1 MKAVICTKYG
11 PPEVL
16 QIQDVPK
23 PTPKNNEILVRII
36 ASAVNSGDVRVRG
49 LAVQGFLKVIMRLV
63 LGFTKPR
70 KPILGVVFSGVVE
83 IVGVNTSRFNVG
95 DKVFGMTGFKF
106 GTHAEYIAINQYSNV
121 LVMPENATYEE
132 AAVIVFGG
140 HTAIYF
146 FNKMK
151 IAEKRNT
158 TILIIGATGAVGSSA
173 IQIAK
178 YFGANITAVC
188 SSSGKDFVESLGVED
203 IILYD
208 REDFLKQPNQYDFVF
223 DAVGKTTKKQ
233 CRKLLRDGGVYKT
246 VGGLE
251 TASESKEQLE
261 LLKLLFEEG
270 LLKAVIDKTYTL
282 EGIVE
287 AHRYVDSGRKKGNL
301 VLKITD

>member
-1 MKAVICTKYG
+1 
-11 PPEVL
+11 
-16 QIQDVPK
+16 
-23 PTPKNNEILVRII
+23 
-36 ASAVNSGDVRVRG
+36 
-49 LAVQGFLKVIMRLV
+49 
-63 LGFTKPR
+63 
-70 KPILGVVFSGVVE
+70 
-83 IVGVNTSRFNVG
+83 
-95 DKVFGMTGFKF
+95 
-106 GTHAEYIAINQYSNV
+106 
-121 LVMPENATYEE
+121 
-132 AAVIVFGG
+132 
-140 HTAIYF
+140 
-146 FNKMK
+146 MK
-151 IAEKRNT
+151 IAEKRNP
-158 TILIIGATGAVGSSA
+158 TILIIGATGSVGTSA

-208 REDFLKQPNQYDFVF
+208 REDFLNQPNQFDFVF

-261 LLKLLFEEG
+261 LLKLFFEKG

-282 EGIVE
+282 KEIVE
-287 AHRYVDSGRKKGNL
+287 AHRYVDSGRKKGNV

>member
-1 MKAVICTKYG
+1 MKSVICTKYG

-83 IVGVNTSRFNVG
+83 AVGDKVSRFNVG

-132 AAVIVFGG
+132 AAAIVFGG

-146 FNKMK
+146 LNKMK
-151 IAEKRNT
+151 IAEKRNPI
-158 TILIIGATGAVGSSA
+158 ILIIGATGSVGTSA

-208 REDFLKQPNQYDFVF
+208 REDFLNQPNQFDFVF

-261 LLKLLFEEG
+261 LSKLLFEEG

-282 EGIVE
+282 KEIVE
-287 AHRYVDSGRKKGNL
+287 AHRYVDSGRKKGNV

>member
-83 IVGVNTSRFNVG
+83 AVGDKVSRFNVG

-132 AAVIVFGG
+132 AAAIVFGG

-146 FNKMK
+146 
-151 IAEKRNT
+151 
-158 TILIIGATGAVGSSA
+158 L
-173 IQIAK
+173 
-178 YFGANITAVC
+178 
-188 SSSGKDFVESLGVED
+188 
-203 IILYD
+203 
-208 REDFLKQPNQYDFVF
+208 
-223 DAVGKTTKKQ
+223 TK
-233 CRKLLRDGGVYKT
+233 
-246 VGGLE
+246 
-251 TASESKEQLE
+251 
-261 LLKLLFEEG
+261 
-270 LLKAVIDKTYTL
+270 
-282 EGIVE
+282 
-287 AHRYVDSGRKKGNL
+287 
-301 VLKITD
+301 

>member
-83 IVGVNTSRFNVG
+83 AVGDKVSRFNVG

-132 AAVIVFGG
+132 AAAIVFGG

-146 FNKMK
+146 LNKMK
-151 IAEKRNT
+151 IAEKRNPI
-158 TILIIGATGAVGSSA
+158 ILIIGATGSVGTSA

-208 REDFLKQPNQYDFVF
+208 REDFLNQPNQFDFVF
-223 DAVGKTTKKQ
+223 DSVGKTTKKQ

-261 LLKLLFEEG
+261 LSKLLFEEG

-282 EGIVE
+282 KEIVE
-287 AHRYVDSGRKKGNL
+287 AHRYVDSGRKKGNV